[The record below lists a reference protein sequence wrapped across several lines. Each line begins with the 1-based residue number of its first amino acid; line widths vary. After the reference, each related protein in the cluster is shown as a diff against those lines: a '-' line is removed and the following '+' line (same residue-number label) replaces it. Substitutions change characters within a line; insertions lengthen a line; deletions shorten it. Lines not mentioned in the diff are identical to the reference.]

1 MEYRSD
7 NTPGT
12 MDTAEKLIKILIAED
27 NVLNQKIIEILIK
40 RMGWNYTL
48 VADGVEAVEECMNGD
63 YDVILMDIDMPQMNG
78 WEATIEIRRKK
89 MNIPII
95 ALPLTPRSRSGKK
108 VLKPEW
114 TTFYRNLTIRKKYT
128 RLSESACMQYKSYY
142 LTAANN

>member
-7 NTPGT
+7 NTPRT

-48 VADGVEAVEECMNGD
+48 VADGVEAVEECLKGD

-78 WEATIEIRRKK
+78 WEATVEIRRKK
-89 MNIPII
+89 KSIPII
-95 ALPLTPRSRSGKK
+95 ALTAYSEESFRKK
-108 VLKPEW
+108 SFEAGMDYFLSKPYNKEEI
-114 TTFYRNLTIRKKYT
+114 YETIRKCVHA
-128 RLSESACMQYKSYY
+128 E
-142 LTAANN
+142 

>member
-7 NTPGT
+7 NTPRT

-48 VADGVEAVEECMNGD
+48 VADGVEAVEECMKGD

-78 WEATIEIRRKK
+78 WEATVEIRRKK
-89 MNIPII
+89 KSIPII
-95 ALPLTPRSRSGKK
+95 ALTAYSEESFRKK
-108 VLKPEW
+108 SFEAGMDYFLSKPYNKEEI
-114 TTFYRNLTIRKKYT
+114 YETIRKCVHA
-128 RLSESACMQYKSYY
+128 E
-142 LTAANN
+142 

>member
-7 NTPGT
+7 NTPRT

-48 VADGVEAVEECMNGD
+48 VADGVEAVEECMKGD

-95 ALPLTPRSRSGKK
+95 ALTAYSEESFRKK
-108 VLKPEW
+108 SFEAGMDSFLSKPYNKEEI
-114 TTFYRNLTIRKKYT
+114 YETIRKCVH
-128 RLSESACMQYKSYY
+128 AV
-142 LTAANN
+142 

>member
-1 MEYRSD
+1 MGYMEYRLE
-7 NTPGT
+7 NTLTT

-40 RMGWNYTL
+40 RMGWAYKM
-48 VADGVEAVEECMNGD
+48 VGDGVEAVEECLKGS

-95 ALPLTPRSRSGKK
+95 ALTAYSEESFRKK
-108 VLKPEW
+108 SFEAGMNYFLSKPYNKEEI
-114 TTFYRNLTIRKKYT
+114 YETIRKCVNV
-128 RLSESACMQYKSYY
+128 L
-142 LTAANN
+142 